1 MKDDLPISAMSPFIL
16 TKVTRHLSL
25 HWSTKMWLL
34 WLGNSLHSRVAMNT
48 SLGLMASGTL
58 LTFKVPASSQAH
70 LFVMILT
77 PDNSIHLYNSRKLLF
92 KTFFMNFPNSYSYIM
107 YTLFFSCNLFK
118 KLRCILYI
126 EQLMFICPSVNSN
139 ILSHL
144 SLNKTV

>member
-107 YTLFFSCNLFK
+107 YTLFLAVTYFK
-118 KLRCILYI
+118 SWGAYYT
-126 EQLMFICPSVNSN
+126 
-139 ILSHL
+139 LSSWCSYAL
-144 SLNKTV
+144 L